1 MHNFQKELF
10 STHLCLVLIFHTWN
24 FTSGQSMALSNY
36 IVMDKSTNKI
46 SNIMLI
52 FVYEFYPHFSF
63 SMLTEYIVLY
73 QFMYIGLGHKTC
85 LI

>member
-1 MHNFQKELF
+1 M
-10 STHLCLVLIFHTWN
+10 V
-24 FTSGQSMALSNY
+24 LSNY

-52 FVYEFYPHFSF
+52 FVYEFYSHFSF

-73 QFMYIGLGHKTC
+73 QFIGLGHKTC
-85 LI
+85 FI